1 MTNSTSTP
9 LKRIRRMRRSA
20 NMRDLVRENEFKLA
34 DLIHPIFIE
43 ETLTE
48 EVPISTMP
56 GISRIPETML
66 ADEVKALYKLG
77 VRYVMPFGISHTKD
91 EIGSDTWNDDGL
103 LARMVKTI
111 KAACPDMMVIPDICF
126 CEYTTHGHCG
136 VYHDEHVLNDET
148 LELLVKQSVTA
159 ARAGA
164 DMLAPSAMM
173 DGQVKAIREGLDA
186 AGFEHVA
193 ILAHA
198 VKFASSFY
206 GPFRTAV
213 DCELTGDRK
222 EYQMDCANGRQA
234 LQETLLDEEEGADI
248 LMVKPGTP
256 YLDVVANLRRET
268 HLPLAVYQVG
278 GEYAG
283 IKFAAL
289 AGALDEKRVVYETLT
304 GFKRAGADLIV
315 SYYTKQVAQWMA
327 EDKA

>member
-66 ADEVKALYKLG
+66 ADEVKVLYKLG

-111 KAACPDMMVIPDICF
+111 KAVCPDMMVIPDICF

-136 VYHDEHVLNDET
+136 VYHDEHVLNDENPV
-148 LELLVKQSVTA
+148 LLN
-159 ARAGA
+159 R
-164 DMLAPSAMM
+164 
-173 DGQVKAIREGLDA
+173 I
-186 AGFEHVA
+186 
-193 ILAHA
+193 
-198 VKFASSFY
+198 
-206 GPFRTAV
+206 
-213 DCELTGDRK
+213 
-222 EYQMDCANGRQA
+222 
-234 LQETLLDEEEGADI
+234 
-248 LMVKPGTP
+248 
-256 YLDVVANLRRET
+256 
-268 HLPLAVYQVG
+268 
-278 GEYAG
+278 
-283 IKFAAL
+283 
-289 AGALDEKRVVYETLT
+289 
-304 GFKRAGADLIV
+304 
-315 SYYTKQVAQWMA
+315 SYH
-327 EDKA
+327 